1 MPPVRTSKDVV
12 KGSLHGIS
20 IKAAIVSRI
29 EKRTGKSRVFFI
41 IRAFSLHFGHC
52 HVLGYEFGHWHVMS
66 RDYAAL
72 SVSRHLWTHRVKE
85 QKHLDVLRHKVKHTW
100 THKLNTVV

>member
-29 EKRTGKSRVFFI
+29 EKRTGKSRVSFI
-41 IRAFSLHFGHC
+41 IREFSLHFGHC
-52 HVLGYEFGHWHVMS
+52 HVLGCEFGH
-66 RDYAAL
+66 
-72 SVSRHLWTHRVKE
+72 
-85 QKHLDVLRHKVKHTW
+85 
-100 THKLNTVV
+100 